1 MSDQPYATAITRLVT
16 AGRAVLVWNCE
27 RTNLEVMLEL
37 RDASAIDPKH
47 SSVVAH
53 HLAVI
58 AAGFAVLRS
67 RGGINTE
74 RLVLAK
80 ESVDFLQT
88 AFPTPTTHDHH

>member
-27 RTNLEVMLEL
+27 RTNNHLEVMLEL
-37 RDASAIDPKH
+37 RDAIGAIDPKH

-67 RGGINTE
+67 RGDINT
-74 RLVLAK
+74 K
-80 ESVDFLQT
+80 ESIDFLQT